1 MAERLPGSRSRI
13 SRRTILRGAAVTGA
27 TVAAGLAA
35 ASRAPGVHAQWKPS
49 PAMMETYEAAISRPA
64 LHYQVFA
71 HDDASHLGLGEHILN
86 SKNASQFSY
95 DEGPDGLL
103 LAVQLY
109 GTADALAYNDSLW
122 ERYQLGAAYKVNDPR
137 TGQPATRNIFYPRAR
152 SGGPDL
158 PPTDRESFWADPSL
172 EALMA
177 RGVLVLVCHNALVGL
192 ANEAVAQGRN
202 PDNLTRE
209 QVAEE
214 MMANLIPGAFMV
226 PAGVFELQRLQDRN
240 YRLLPY

>member
-1 MAERLPGSRSRI
+1 VLI
-13 SRRTILRGAAVTGA
+13 AA
-27 TVAAGLAA
+27 
-35 ASRAPGVHAQWKPS
+35 
-49 PAMMETYEAAISRPA
+49 
-64 LHYQVFA
+64 
-71 HDDASHLGLGEHILN
+71 
-86 SKNASQFSY
+86 
-95 DEGPDGLL
+95 
-103 LAVQLY
+103 QLY

-177 RGVLVLVCHNALVGL
+177 RGVLLLVCHNALVGL

-209 QVAEE
+209 QVAAE

-226 PAGVFELQRLQDRN
+226 PAGVFELQRLQDRGF
-240 YRLLPY
+240 RLLPY